1 MTPKFLLI
9 CNEQERRRIIVSD
22 ILHINTDDYL
32 STFHLT
38 NNQKFTCSK
47 SLSEISAMLPDYFFQ
62 ISRSCV
68 VNMNEILSIKRGSR
82 VIILSNST
90 ELVVS
95 QRRMKVLIEA
105 LANQNVALAR

>member
-1 MTPKFLLI
+1 MTPEFLMI
-9 CNEQERRRIIVSD
+9 CNEQEKRRIIVPN

-47 SLSEISAMLPDYFFQ
+47 SLSEISAMLPDYFIQ

-82 VIILSNST
+82 VIVLSNYS

-95 QRRMKVLIEA
+95 TRRMKGFNEA